1 MSAFDLMTIVWMGY
15 SAVALNEAVL

>member
-1 MSAFDLMTIVWMGY
+1 MIAFDLMTIVWMGY